1 MLLELG
7 VSFEGS
13 CRICCAGHSINL
25 SLDAFLFANAVEA
38 LKAAIE
44 AAKDESDITIVQ
56 ALQEQRKV
64 KQMRKNSK
72 QFEAGWSAIPG
83 LSKFHTVAVFIRS
96 STLHTDEWELI
107 AGVIPWIDKEQGGAP
122 GSIFS
127 KS

>member
-1 MLLELG
+1 LLRWPYYQ
-7 VSFEGS
+7 SFS
-13 CRICCAGHSINL
+13 RCL
-25 SLDAFLFANAVEA
+25 SLCKNTVEA

-83 LSKFHTVAVFIRS
+83 LPKFHTVAVFIRS
-96 STLHTDEWELI
+96 STLHTDEWERI

-127 KS
+127 KL